1 MGPAYFVIAIMGCA
15 DGSQACTRVA
25 TMPTQYASEQACAA
39 SVQSALASSTDLDFP
54 TLVAECK
61 PVSVRPSATRQ
72 QKAVVVPASARR
84 G

>member
-25 TMPTQYASEQACAA
+25 TMPAQYATEQSCAA
-39 SVQSALASSTDLDFP
+39 DVRKALETNSDLDFP
-54 TLVAECK
+54 SLVAECQPVTARAVSTRDAK
-61 PVSVRPSATRQ
+61 PRI
-72 QKAVVVPASARR
+72 VPAVARK

>member
-25 TMPTQYASEQACAA
+25 TMPAQYATEQSC
-39 SVQSALASSTDLDFP
+39 SAEVRKALEANSDLDFP
-54 TLVAECK
+54 NLVAECQ
-61 PVSVRPSATRQ
+61 PVSARPVSERNAKPRL
-72 QKAVVVPASARR
+72 VPASARK

>member
-39 SVQSALASSTDLDFP
+39 SVQSALAANTDLDFP

-61 PVSVRPSATRQ
+61 PVSTRPSATRE
-72 QKAVVVPASARR
+72 QKPAIIPASARK

>member
-1 MGPAYFVIAIMGCA
+1 MGPAYFVIAILGCA
-15 DGSQACTRVA
+15 DGSQACARVA

-39 SVQSALASSTDLDFP
+39 SVQSALAANTDLDFP

-61 PVSVRPSATRQ
+61 AVSARPSATRE
-72 QKAVVVPASARR
+72 QKPPVVPASARR